1 MTARPGP
8 VDGRAVLVD
17 RSRLPE
23 PGPARPFTFPS
34 IEKSTLPNGLGV
46 WTVVHA
52 QVPVVSLM
60 MLVRCGAAADPPGRD
75 GLAATTADMLDEG
88 SGDRSAIEVHE
99 ALARIG
105 AQFDTDIGS
114 DAIVVSTTVL
124 SSFTDRALSLLSDV
138 VVRPALRQ
146 SDFSRV
152 RQLRL
157 HRLTQLRDMPGAVAD
172 RAFLKLLY
180 GDHPYGHAPIGNE
193 WALTAMT
200 VDDVRAFHAGA
211 IRPSSA
217 TLIAVGD
224 CRHDEIARIASAAFA
239 DWSGGASLSGR
250 ASLSGERNAASSGG
264 SAESLARPG
273 FARPDRLELPVS
285 PRLALVPRPKAPQSE
300 LRIGQVT
307 AARDTPDYHALV
319 VANMILGG
327 QFVSRIN
334 LNLREGKGFTY
345 GARTAFEFRRLPS
358 PFVLQVSVQTTATAE
373 AIHEAIREIAEI
385 RGSRPVTP
393 EELALG
399 TAALT
404 RGYARGF
411 ETADQIAR
419 AVMQLALY
427 DLPDDYFV
435 TFVPSIERVTC
446 DDVARVMTRHVDPA
460 RLLTLIVGDPDVGA
474 SLARLELGD
483 PQILLPE
490 TF

>member
-8 VDGRAVLVD
+8 LQGRAVLVD

-23 PGPARPFTFPS
+23 PGPAKPFTFPS
-34 IEKSTLPNGLGV
+34 IEKSTLPNGLGL
-46 WTVVHA
+46 WTVAHA
-52 QVPVVSLM
+52 QVPLVSLM
-60 MLVRCGAAADPPGRD
+60 MLVRCGAAADPPGKD

-124 SSFTDRALSLLSDV
+124 SRFTDRALALLSDV
-138 VVRPALRQ
+138 VVRPALRE

-200 VDDVRAFHAGA
+200 VDDVRAFHTSA
-211 IRPSSA
+211 IRPSAA

-224 CRHDEIARIASAAFA
+224 CTHDQIARIASEAFA
-239 DWSGGASLSGR
+239 DWSI
-250 ASLSGERNAASSGG
+250 G
-264 SAESLARPG
+264 SAITPAGLAAEESAV
-273 FARPDRLELPVS
+273 LPPS
-285 PRLALVPRPKAPQSE
+285 PSTRLALVSRPKAPQSE

-307 AARDTPDYHALV
+307 VARDTPDYHALV

-334 LNLREGKGFTY
+334 LNLREDKGFTY

-373 AIHEAIREIAEI
+373 AIHEAIREIADI
-385 RGSRPVTP
+385 RGPRPVTP

-404 RGYARGF
+404 RGFARGF

-435 TFVPSIERVTC
+435 TFVPSVERVTC
-446 DDVARVMTRHVDPA
+446 DDVSRVMTRHVDPA
-460 RLLTLIVGDPDVGA
+460 RLLTLIVGDPDVVGA
-474 SLARLELGD
+474 GLARLELGD
-483 PQILLPE
+483 PQSLSSE